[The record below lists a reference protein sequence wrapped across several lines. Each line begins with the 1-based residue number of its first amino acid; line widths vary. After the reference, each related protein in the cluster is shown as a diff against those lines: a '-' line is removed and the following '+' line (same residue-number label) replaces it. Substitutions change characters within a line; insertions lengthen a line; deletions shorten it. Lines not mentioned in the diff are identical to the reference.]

1 MNMNCFNP
9 HYPDGM
15 DFRRQDPMPD
25 MSSWYM
31 DQGYPPCGMPPTM
44 IQPRSESNSRQSG
57 RTPWMPADTSMPSGS
72 GSVRDGMG
80 RMGSM
85 PGETAPMNMGTA
97 PANMGTAP
105 ANMGAAPANLE
116 TAPANMGAMPA
127 MPGNMAQGQNNMA
140 FCEDLDRFP
149 IGMGYVPMQRWSQPS
164 PLDEGFCR
172 GTIFTELDLPFVM
185 GRCM

>member
-1 MNMNCFNP
+1 
-9 HYPDGM
+9 
-15 DFRRQDPMPD
+15 
-25 MSSWYM
+25 
-31 DQGYPPCGMPPTM
+31 
-44 IQPRSESNSRQSG
+44 
-57 RTPWMPADTSMPSGS
+57 MPADTSMPSGS

-80 RMGSM
+80 SMPDRMGSM
-85 PGETAPMNMGTA
+85 PGETAPMNMGAA

-105 ANMGAAPANLE
+105 ANME
-116 TAPANMGAMPA
+116 TAPANMGAMT
-127 MPGNMAQGQNNMA
+127 GNMAQGQNNMA
-140 FCEDLDRFP
+140 FCEALDRFP

>member
-1 MNMNCFNP
+1 
-9 HYPDGM
+9 
-15 DFRRQDPMPD
+15 
-25 MSSWYM
+25 
-31 DQGYPPCGMPPTM
+31 
-44 IQPRSESNSRQSG
+44 
-57 RTPWMPADTSMPSGS
+57 MPADTSMPSGS

-80 RMGSM
+80 SMPDRMGSM
-85 PGETAPMNMGTA
+85 PGETAPMNMG
-97 PANMGTAP
+97 
-105 ANMGAAPANLE
+105 

>member
-1 MNMNCFNP
+1 
-9 HYPDGM
+9 
-15 DFRRQDPMPD
+15 
-25 MSSWYM
+25 
-31 DQGYPPCGMPPTM
+31 
-44 IQPRSESNSRQSG
+44 
-57 RTPWMPADTSMPSGS
+57 
-72 GSVRDGMG
+72 
-80 RMGSM
+80 MGSM

-97 PANMGTAP
+97 PANMG
-105 ANMGAAPANLE
+105 